1 MIVLYIIGGL
11 FGYVITGLL
20 ITLLFPVYVN
30 LWEIATL
37 QFTNFYYDWE
47 YTTNFY
53 DLANDDD
60 IMAIVFYVALW
71 PIFVAIAI
79 IFLPFVFFF
88 HLMKFLI
95 YLPSNLAKKAD
106 QKTQNEENYRNNVE
120 YQYKKIMEKE
130 RKNDIKD

>member
-37 QFTNFYYDWE
+37 QFTKFYYDWE

-60 IMAIVFYVALW
+60 IIAIVIYVALW
-71 PIFVAIAI
+71 PIFVAIALVL
-79 IFLPFVFFF
+79 LPFVFFF
-88 HLMKFLI
+88 NLMKFLI
-95 YLPSNLAKKAD
+95 YLPSNLAKKAAK
-106 QKTQNEENYRNNVE
+106 KTEDNENYRNNVE
-120 YQYKKIMEKE
+120 YQYQKIMRKE
-130 RKNDIKD
+130 RENDIKD